1 MRKDVKTGLLIGTG
15 LCLAAAVWFS
25 VRQPVVNQP
34 RVEDLLSK
42 NKDLLAIKEE
52 PKVQINLTDTPAAQ
66 TNIESA
72 PSVRMHIVEDG
83 QTLSDISKKYYGTV
97 ANWNKIY
104 QANKN
109 QMPRGPNALK
119 KGMKLVI
126 PQ

>member
-34 RVEDLLSK
+34 RVEELLSQK
-42 NKDLLAIKEE
+42 QDLLAGQDE
-52 PKVQINLTDTPAAQ
+52 PKAQINLTDTPDAQ
-66 TNIESA
+66 ILPESA
-72 PSVRMHIVEDG
+72 PSVRIHIVEQG

-104 QANKN
+104 QANKE
-109 QMPRGPNALK
+109 QMPRGPHTLK
-119 KGMKLVI
+119 TGMKLVI

>member
-34 RVEDLLSK
+34 RIEELLSQQK
-42 NKDLLAIKEE
+42 ELLAIQEE

-72 PSVRMHIVEDG
+72 PSVRMHIVATGE
-83 QTLSDISKKYYGTV
+83 TLSDIAKKYYGTV
-97 ANWNKIY
+97 GSWNKIY
-104 QANKN
+104 QANKD
-109 QMPRGPNALK
+109 QMPKGPNALK
-119 KGMKLVI
+119 TGMKLVI